1 MIAFVNSDR
10 RSRSQYRRHATR
22 AFLTLRPAG
31 AEVKTG
37 LAAVIA
43 DGGFD
48 AVVDGLAL
56 SVCEQDAVV
65 GIADPTVEAGDFFTG
80 DAQEQLGALAAFL
93 QHVLREDPWSL

>member
-48 AVVDGLAL
+48 AVVDGLA
-56 SVCEQDAVV
+56 
-65 GIADPTVEAGDFFTG
+65 
-80 DAQEQLGALAAFL
+80 
-93 QHVLREDPWSL
+93 